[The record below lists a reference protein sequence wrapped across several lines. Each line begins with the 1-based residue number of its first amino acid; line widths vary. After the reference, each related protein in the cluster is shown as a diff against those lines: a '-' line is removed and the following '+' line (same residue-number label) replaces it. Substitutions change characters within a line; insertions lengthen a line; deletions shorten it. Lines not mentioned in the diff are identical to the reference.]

1 MSVMSDEIE
10 GYEDEGWADPLSRL
24 TGPQKAAIFL
34 LQMGKDRTAKVM
46 QAMRDTEVEELM
58 TEIARLE
65 GVDADTSDAVLDEF
79 RDLAAARR
87 YFTQGGMSFAAEVL
101 EASMGGGKARDLMDR
116 LSASLVE
123 MPFEFLR
130 RADPRQILSF
140 LQEEHPQ
147 TIALVLAHMHPDHAA
162 MVMGGLSEQLQSD
175 VAMRVATMDRTSPEV
190 ISQVEQVL
198 ERRLSSVIQ
207 SSDMSA
213 AGGVQPL
220 VDILNRSDR
229 ATERLILEGL
239 ETKDPELAE
248 EVRSRMFVF
257 EDITTLDDRSVQ
269 LVLREVDAKQLA
281 VALKGVRDDVRN
293 KIMRNMSTRASTN
306 LAEEIDLLGP
316 VRLKTVE
323 EAQGDIVRVIRALE
337 EAGQIVITRGGGGDE
352 FVL

>member
-1 MSVMSDEIE
+1 MSVMSDEVE
-10 GYEDEGWADPLSRL
+10 GYEDEGWGDPLSRL
-24 TGPQKAAIFL
+24 TGAQKAAIFL
-34 LQMGKDRTAKVM
+34 LQMGKDRAAKVM

-337 EAGQIVITRGGGGDE
+337 EAGQIVITRGAGGDE
-352 FVL
+352 FVV

>member
-1 MSVMSDEIE
+1 MSDEA
-10 GYEDEGWADPLSRL
+10 EDYDGSGDWQDPLSRL
-24 TGPQKAAIFL
+24 TGSQKAAIFL
-34 LQMGKDRTAKVM
+34 LQMGKDRSTKVL

-58 TEIARLE
+58 TEIARLD

-101 EASMGGGKARDLMDR
+101 EASMGTGKARDLMDR

-140 LQEEHPQ
+140 LQDEHPQ
-147 TIALVLAHMHPDHAA
+147 TISLVIAHMHPDHAA
-162 MVMGGLSEQLQSD
+162 MVLGGLSEQLQAD

-239 ETKDPELAE
+239 ETKDAELAE

-281 VALKGVRDDVRN
+281 VALKGVRDDVRT

-306 LAEEIDLLGP
+306 LSEEIDLLGP

-337 EAGQIVITRGGGGDE
+337 EAGQIVITRGAGGDE
-352 FVL
+352 FVV